1 MTSVLIIAASPVLRA
16 GLRALLYEEG
26 ITPVDAIAS
35 LSDVAGSSPAGV
47 WLLADDSLELIGQPI
62 AFPEGTQSI
71 VLLSDDA
78 QAINRLSALPLRGW
92 AVLSADAGGN
102 ELKAAI
108 EATAQGL
115 VVLPLALSRQLLANP
130 RFPTTEEEPFE
141 PLTPRE
147 IEVLTLVGQGLPNK
161 LIARHLTISEHTV
174 KFHISSIFAKLGAAS
189 RTDAVSRGARAGLIV
204 L

>member
-1 MTSVLIIAASPVLRA
+1 MTSVLIIATSPVLRA

-35 LSDVAGSSPAGV
+35 LGEVATSSAAEV
-47 WLLADDSLELIGQPI
+47 WLVADDQLELISQPI
-62 AFPEGTQSI
+62 RLNEGTQSI
-71 VLLSDDA
+71 VLLSDDPHA
-78 QAINRLSALPLRGW
+78 VHRLRALPLRGW
-92 AVLSADAGGN
+92 ALLSADAGGN

-108 EATAQGL
+108 EATIQGL
-115 VVLPLALSRQLLANP
+115 VVLPLALSSQLLNSP
-130 RFPTTEEEPFE
+130 RFTPSDDDPVE

-147 IEVLTLVGQGLPNK
+147 IEVLTLLGQGLPNK
-161 LIARHLTISEHTV
+161 LIARQLTISEHTV

>member
-1 MTSVLIIAASPVLRA
+1 MTSVLIVATSPVLRA

-26 ITPVDAIAS
+26 ITPVDAVAS
-35 LSDVAGSSPAGV
+35 LGEIGTTSPAEV
-47 WLLADDSLELIGQPI
+47 WLVADDQLELISQPI
-62 AFPEGTQSI
+62 RLNEGSQSI
-71 VLLSDDA
+71 VLLSDDP
-78 QAINRLSALPLRGW
+78 QALHRLRALPLRGW
-92 AVLSADAGGN
+92 ALLSADAGGN

-108 EATAQGL
+108 EATIQGL
-115 VVLPLALSRQLLANP
+115 VVLPLALSAQLLNSP
-130 RFPTTEEEPFE
+130 RLMADEEPIE

-147 IEVLTLVGQGLPNK
+147 IEVLTLLGQGLPNK
-161 LIARHLTISEHTV
+161 LIARQLTISEHTV